1 MGGQRGAGSEP
12 HREWVP
18 EQGGA
23 GPETAAGRLRDSLAV
38 RLVGA
43 SHVEIFLVSSSGRLV
58 AITGAAGV
66 IGRAL
71 CRRFSEAGDSLALI
85 DRRREV
91 HDLAEEFRGS
101 GVDAEASV
109 VNISDADAVADAF
122 KAFGKK
128 FGAFGVLVNN
138 AGFTFERTLA
148 TSTPAG
154 WKEHV
159 SGNLN
164 GAYNCSRAVLQ
175 AMVENQKGV
184 VLSIGS
190 VNGVSALG
198 NPAYSAAK
206 SGLMSL
212 TRSIAAEYGQFGV
225 RANAVLPGTV
235 RTPVWDERRKKNPR
249 ILKKLERWYPLGRI
263 VEPKEVA
270 EVVFFLASDAASAVS
285 GAMVPVDC
293 GLSAGNIVMTR
304 DLAGEEI

>member
-1 MGGQRGAGSEP
+1 MSG
-12 HREWVP
+12 
-18 EQGGA
+18 
-23 GPETAAGRLRDSLAV
+23 
-38 RLVGA
+38 
-43 SHVEIFLVSSSGRLV
+43 SGRLAV
-58 AITGAAGV
+58 ITGAAGV

-71 CRRFSEAGDSLALI
+71 CKRFSEAGDSLALI

-91 HDLAEEFRGS
+91 EDVAGEFRGS

-109 VNISDADAVADAF
+109 VDISDAEAVNDAF
-122 KAFGKK
+122 KAFRKR

-148 TSTPAG
+148 SSTPAG
-154 WKEHV
+154 WAEHV

-175 AMVENQKGV
+175 AMAENQKGV

-206 SGLMSL
+206 AGLMSL
-212 TRSIAAEYGQFGV
+212 TRSIAVEYGHFGV

-235 RTPVWDERRKKNPR
+235 RTPVWDERRNENPQ

-263 VEPKEVA
+263 VEPREVA
-270 EVVFFLASDAASAVS
+270 EVAFFLSSDAASAVS

-293 GLSAGNIVMTR
+293 GLSAGNIIMTR
-304 DLAGEEI
+304 DLAGEEV

>member
-1 MGGQRGAGSEP
+1 M
-12 HREWVP
+12 
-18 EQGGA
+18 
-23 GPETAAGRLRDSLAV
+23 
-38 RLVGA
+38 
-43 SHVEIFLVSSSGRLV
+43 
-58 AITGAAGV
+58 

-91 HDLAEEFRGS
+91 HDLAEEFRRS

-109 VNISDADAVADAF
+109 VNVSDADAVTDAF
-122 KAFGKK
+122 KAFGKR
-128 FGAFGVLVNN
+128 FGAFSVLVNN

-148 TSTPAG
+148 NSTPAG
-154 WKEHV
+154 WAEHV

-164 GAYNCSRAVLQ
+164 GAYHCSRAVLQ
-175 AMVENQKGV
+175 PMVENQKGV

-235 RTPVWDERRKKNPR
+235 RTPVWDERRKKNPQ

-304 DLAGEEI
+304 DLAGEEIWQP